1 MFYSFVSGKT
11 GFLRVFLVSVEL
23 SLESD
28 IG

>member
-1 MFYSFVSGKT
+1 MFYSFVSRKT
-11 GFLRVFLVSVEL
+11 GFLRVFLVGIEL